1 MGTNLNQVFILN
13 TANLEATTDYDG
25 VTAGDVGIWTFG
37 ATDTYAAGALYATTV
52 DTDTSD
58 ADDTTVG
65 ALTVANPLW
74 LYTDLQVVQGVAGNP
89 IASPIINT
97 RNIKRIQFE
106 PFVATVGHKTVLTP
120 NGTTFTGATIGDVTI
135 RVIARSVPT
144 DYLSYYDGDSTNY
157 TILSGN
163 DQFPLSAF
171 NTTNHKAISVEVSGS
186 DFTNAAT
193 FIDAAVTAIEG
204 HGILNK
210 LVAVADGSTTM
221 TIQSKHVGF
230 IFDVVITKTADN
242 SDLIAGAAGAN
253 LLTETVTG
261 QVLGVG
267 NDWQVLGEELR
278 CRYRQG
284 NFNRMYLPQNPATLT
299 KADYAYHKIT
309 IEYAHNWPSS
319 TGIAPAGELN
329 QAVIYAADSSTAMV
343 AGDTNIDAAFVL
355 GDLSAAKTFVW

>member
-13 TANLEATTDYDG
+13 NGSLYTESDYDG
-25 VTAGDVGIWTFG
+25 VTSGDVGIWTFG
-37 ATDTYAAGALYATTV
+37 ATDTYVGEALYATTV
-52 DTDTSD
+52 DTDTSN
-58 ADDTTVG
+58 ADDTTVA

-74 LYTDLQVVQGVAGNP
+74 LYTDLQIVQGVSGNP

-97 RNIKRIQFE
+97 RSIRRIQFE
-106 PFVATVGHKTVLTP
+106 PFEATAGHKTVLTP
-120 NGTTFTGATIGDVTI
+120 NATFTGATIGDVTI

-144 DYLSYYDGDSTNY
+144 DYLSYYDGDGTDY
-157 TILSGN
+157 TILSGT
-163 DQFPLSAF
+163 DQFPLGAY
-171 NTTNHKAISVEVSGS
+171 NTTNHKAISVEVRGA
-186 DFTNAAT
+186 DFTTAAT
-193 FIDAAVTAIEG
+193 FIDKAKEAIEA

-210 LVAVADGSTTM
+210 LVAVTDGATTM

-230 IFDVVITKTADN
+230 IFDVVVTKTSDN
-242 SDLIAGAAGAN
+242 SDLIAGTAAAN

-299 KADYAYHKIT
+299 KEDFQYHKIT
-309 IEYAHNWPSS
+309 IEYEHNWPTS
-319 TGIAPAGELN
+319 TGIAPAGTLN
-329 QAVIYAADSSTAMV
+329 QAVIYAGDSSTAMV
-343 AGDTNIDAAFVL
+343 AGDTDVDETFALANVTAAQ
-355 GDLSAAKTFVW
+355 TFVW